1 MDSLS
6 CLTIDRGTEPVTCNS
21 NFEDRSRLHSTY
33 LMGCMESTAES
44 ALLRRAILAH
54 TQTLGQK
61 REEDARLS
69 LRSSYTVVLEVRAWQ
84 SRRYGHNSG
93 SVRDVT
99 CHRHNC
105 ANMSPDSGCGSAS
118 LTCVDAVLSSAVVS
132 VPYGFSHS
140 VSVVGLTPLLS
151 ISTQILRT
159 NAQLRSLSHMTK

>member
-1 MDSLS
+1 MSSLS
-6 CLTIDRGTEPVTCNS
+6 IDCSTEPVTCNS
-21 NFEDRSRLHSTY
+21 NFENRSRLHSTY
-33 LMGCMESTAES
+33 LMDCMESTAKS

-69 LRSSYTVVLEVRAWQ
+69 LRSSYSIRRSSAVRAWQ